1 MLLTLLPCLYLVETQ
16 IVTRGMKNGVFFSLK
31 TGNETLLFVNVCLK

>member
-16 IVTRGMKNGVFFSLK
+16 TVTGGMKNGVFK
-31 TGNETLLFVNVCLK
+31 PKNRG

>member
-16 IVTRGMKNGVFFSLK
+16 IVTKGMKNGVFLAYKQGLK
-31 TGNETLLFVNVCLK
+31 RYYLLMYV